1 MTNRDT
7 VFKIVY
13 RINGQKKTAVV
24 TARDKDSAARRV
36 KRGARIVSISKMDQ
50 AGLFNLG
57 DVSKMLMPDPDSTTA
72 KDNIFTK
79 KFFIDNKNDRKEK
92 WCL

>member
-24 TARDKDSAARRV
+24 TARDKDAASRRV

-50 AGLFNLG
+50 AGLFSLG
-57 DVSKMLMPDPDSTTA
+57 DASKILMPDPNSTTA

-79 KFFIDNKNDRKEK
+79 KFFIGNANEKEK
-92 WCL
+92 